1 MKQWDKAAKGLGPT
15 TDLDKLRL
23 MRESADAAWEDSKR
37 SLRQAIVIHRKAL
50 EYFQNMN
57 DIEKKTAVLAKL
69 ARNLERLADLK
80 R

>member
-1 MKQWDKAAKGLGPT
+1 
-15 TDLDKLRL
+15 